1 MKFTDY
7 LFREAEPIWSEYI
20 NHQFLKELGEG
31 TLEREKFKNYLIEDY
46 LYLKEYTKVFAIAM
60 TKSKSIKEIK
70 FYYETIKG
78 ILEDENAV
86 HIKYLKEFGVD
97 IEKLDELKCSN
108 VNSNYTSYMLK
119 VALEGGIKEIVAVT
133 MPCTWSYFYIGN
145 KLSKIYGENLSENYY
160 RAWIESYSSKEY
172 KILVDNWI
180 KYIDNMNINLESRVA
195 NELLY
200 IFKKASMYEMEFWNM
215 AYGEKIDNLN

>member
-1 MKFTDY
+1 MKFTEY
-7 LFREAEPIWSEYI
+7 LFREVEPIWYEYI
-20 NHQFLKELGEG
+20 NHPFLKELGEG

-46 LYLKEYTKVFAIAM
+46 LYLKEYAKVFAIGM
-60 TKSKSIKEIK
+60 TKSKSMKEIK

-108 VNSNYTSYMLK
+108 ENSNYTSYMLK
-119 VALEGGIKEIVAVT
+119 VALEGGVKEIAVAT
-133 MPCTWSYFYIGN
+133 MPCAWSYFYIGN
-145 KLSKIYGENLSENYY
+145 KLSEIYGENLSENYY
-160 RAWIESYSSKEY
+160 RLWIESYNSKEY

-180 KYIDNMNINLESRVA
+180 KYIDNMNINLKSSEA

-200 IFKKASMYEMEFWNM
+200 IFRKASMHEMEFWNM
-215 AYGEKIDNLN
+215 AYGEKIGNLN